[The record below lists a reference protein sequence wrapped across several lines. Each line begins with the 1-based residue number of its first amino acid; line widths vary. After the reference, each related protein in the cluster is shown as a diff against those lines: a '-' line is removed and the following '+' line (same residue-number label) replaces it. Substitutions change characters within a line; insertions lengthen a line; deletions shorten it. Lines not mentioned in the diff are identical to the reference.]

1 MGTLDWLIEITDP
14 APFELRDNTRFR
26 PRPNQPAQIQIMG
39 PHSLDVH
46 EIRDIALR
54 GVALYLRPDIRA
66 PQIGSRVELIL
77 TLPGERPF
85 LACGLVR
92 HRTQVEADRP
102 FLGIEFT
109 ALEARRREQLRNY
122 LESGT
127 AQRIT

>member
-14 APFELRDNTRFR
+14 VPFELRDNTRFR

-46 EIRDIALR
+46 EIRDIALL

-66 PQIGSRVELIL
+66 PRIGSRVELIL
-77 TLPGERPF
+77 SLPGERPF
-85 LACGLVR
+85 LACGVVR

-102 FLGIEFT
+102 VLGIEFT

-127 AQRIT
+127 AQLIG